1 MAELTSLPDGGR
13 FVVAH
18 VRAAAV
24 ARRYAEREG
33 VDYVL
38 TPHIEYGR
46 VLILDMTQIERKL
59 KAHAREP

>member
-1 MAELTSLPDGGR
+1 
-13 FVVAH
+13 